1 MNKKNNL
8 NKYINEDGKLIN
20 VNDYWNDDQLRVMRG
35 LNIPIWY
42 IPILNTVTT
51 PIASE
56 YNKKIELIPHDIK
69 IINEK
74 ESLAKQ
80 IIPDDYKILNLNN
93 SVMTSYINFN
103 DISNNII
110 NYNNDNINNYLF
122 ITNPMNKDSVDIK
135 NNSENNNKNES
146 DGNFFIDNIDYSL
159 LYNIA
164 NSLKWIINKQDN
176 KCKQENNYFLMPI
189 QFNLNKIITTLKPK
203 VICVMGQSLIHY
215 FENDNHYLL
224 KKIIKNDIKHSI
236 KNNIKN
242 NINIQDKLNIYHY
255 NDTPLLFINSV
266 DEVRNNLILKSNIWL
281 MLNNFLN

>member
-8 NKYINEDGKLIN
+8 NNYINEDGKLIN

-42 IPILNTVTT
+42 TPILNTVAT

-56 YNKKIELIPHDIK
+56 CNKKIELIPDDTK

-74 ESLAKQ
+74 ENLAKQ
-80 IIPDDYKILNLNN
+80 IILDDYKILNLNN
-93 SVMTSYINFN
+93 SVMTDYINIIDN
-103 DISNNII
+103 INNHT
-110 NYNNDNINNYLF
+110 NDNINNYLF
-122 ITNPMNKDSVDIK
+122 IIKPISKDSVDIK
-135 NNSENNNKNES
+135 NNIENNNENKKN
-146 DGNFFIDNIDYSL
+146 NFFIDNIDYSL

-164 NSLKWIINKQDN
+164 NSLKWIIKKQDN
-176 KCKQENNYFLMPI
+176 KCKQENNYFVMPI

-203 VICVMGQSLIHY
+203 AICVMGQSLIHY
-215 FENDNHYLL
+215 FENNNHYLL

-236 KNNIKN
+236 KNNI
-242 NINIQDKLNIYHY
+242 NIQDPLNIYHY
-255 NDTPLLFINSV
+255 NDTPLIFINSI
-266 DEVRNNLILKSNIWL
+266 DEISNNLILKSNIWL